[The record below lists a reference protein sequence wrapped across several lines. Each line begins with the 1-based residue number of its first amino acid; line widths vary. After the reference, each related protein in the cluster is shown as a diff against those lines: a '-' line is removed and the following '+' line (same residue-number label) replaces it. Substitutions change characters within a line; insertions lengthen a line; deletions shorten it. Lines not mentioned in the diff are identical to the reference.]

1 MRISAVR
8 APTYIRVRL
17 WRRGRKRAED
27 GKGRERERERN
38 GSLHNVN
45 PACRDCKC
53 GVKTDVNI
61 RTNGGVAG
69 VRNGEYAVYWGGGG
83 EFNELKKIKGHASV
97 SASRV
102 NPSIRFEDVLRDE
115 GENPSSNRSRLSW
128 AKFMDVASNGR
139 ASDFRLS
146 ASISTRSMMNNAFRL

>member
-1 MRISAVR
+1 MESM
-8 APTYIRVRL
+8 PYT
-17 WRRGRKRAED
+17 
-27 GKGRERERERN
+27 
-38 GSLHNVN
+38 
-45 PACRDCKC
+45 
-53 GVKTDVNI
+53 
-61 RTNGGVAG
+61 
-69 VRNGEYAVYWGGGG
+69 GGGG
-83 EFNELKKIKGHASV
+83 EGRGVNELKKIKGHASV

-102 NPSIRFEDVLRDE
+102 NPSIRFENVLRDE

>member
-27 GKGRERERERN
+27 GKGRERERER
-38 GSLHNVN
+38 GTGRCITLTPRVVT
-45 PACRDCKC
+45 CKC

-69 VRNGEYAVYWGGGG
+69 VRNGEYAIYWGGGG
-83 EFNELKKIKGHASV
+83 ERG
-97 SASRV
+97 
-102 NPSIRFEDVLRDE
+102 
-115 GENPSSNRSRLSW
+115 
-128 AKFMDVASNGR
+128 
-139 ASDFRLS
+139 
-146 ASISTRSMMNNAFRL
+146 